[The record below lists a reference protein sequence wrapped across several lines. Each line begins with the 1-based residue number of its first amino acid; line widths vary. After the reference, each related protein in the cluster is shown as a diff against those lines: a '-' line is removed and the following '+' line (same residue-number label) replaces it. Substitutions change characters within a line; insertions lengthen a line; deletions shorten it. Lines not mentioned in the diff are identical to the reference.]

1 MKSTTKKKIKKFFNS
16 KGGVVAII
24 TTAFLCL
31 GGLLGMLFG
40 YVYGDLGGDWSRLGE
55 LFRADWFIGMVV
67 LLGVLAFLLVYLMIL
82 LHRKEERY

>member
-1 MKSTTKKKIKKFFNS
+1 MKSTKKKIKDFFSS
-16 KGGVVAII
+16 KGGVITII

-40 YVYGDLGGDWSRLGE
+40 YVYGDLGGDWSRIKE
-55 LFRADWFIGMVV
+55 LFTADWFIGIIV
-67 LLGVLAFLLVYLMIL
+67 LLGVLAFLLLYLIVL